1 MQCCKPCP
9 IYSKHKLSG
18 NQITS
23 LKSLLNNFM
32 YACETIFQDFPLD
45 NQHPGTRVANHI
57 FTRENISCKSN
68 MEIPYCTLQSHQ
80 KICIRCGRLNG
91 LQPANP
97 EFYPQCNRCNDPP
110 VKRTKIMSSTEN
122 DFISKKKQKTL
133 L

>member
-1 MQCCKPCP
+1 M
-9 IYSKHKLSG
+9 SG

-23 LKSLLNNFM
+23 LKRLLNDFM
-32 YACETIFQDFPLD
+32 YACDTIFQDVPLD
-45 NQHPGTRVANHI
+45 NGRPGTRVAEHI
-57 FTRENISCKSN
+57 FTSESISCKSDIG
-68 MEIPYCTLQSHQ
+68 IPCYTSQSYK
-80 KICIRCGRLNG
+80 KICIRCGRSNG

-110 VKRTKIMSSTEN
+110 VKKTKRTSSTEN